1 MASKKNKTYNL
12 YISLALLAF
21 INLLSIY
28 LFKYAYNSLTLFDLN
43 LFKTGNFL
51 NLLVTVLTIAGAF
64 ILYFK
69 RSELRVSLFLLI
81 MLYLISIVMVLAA
94 DIVAFFDV
102 INSDAY
108 VFGYPIGKLMMG
120 AVLSGSVFL
129 NLYVLVTIW
138 ILIVDSSYYTLLKSL
153 IVTCVLVFIGIGAT
167 LYLNITF
174 NEKSGMNEAFEKID
188 LAVVLGAA
196 VYSDNQ
202 PSPIFMQRIEK
213 AHELLNDG
221 KIEKILLTGSNAPG
235 EITESESAFQYLSSL
250 GVKSDRIILE
260 KETTTTS
267 EQIRYIK
274 NRITGSTGNKGVI
287 VISDEFHLKR
297 VMEMCDFFDVNAY
310 GVASGYKLNWEKLL
324 YYRVRDSIGLLLFWL
339 FAI

>member
-1 MASKKNKTYNL
+1 
-12 YISLALLAF
+12 
-21 INLLSIY
+21 
-28 LFKYAYNSLTLFDLN
+28 
-43 LFKTGNFL
+43 
-51 NLLVTVLTIAGAF
+51 
-64 ILYFK
+64 
-69 RSELRVSLFLLI
+69 
-81 MLYLISIVMVLAA
+81 
-94 DIVAFFDV
+94 
-102 INSDAY
+102 
-108 VFGYPIGKLMMG
+108 
-120 AVLSGSVFL
+120 
-129 NLYVLVTIW
+129 
-138 ILIVDSSYYTLLKSL
+138 L